1 MTAVPTSPLVFPVGQ
16 FLGARHL
23 QPGAPPAH
31 WDVRVGWQQLRLE
44 SEDEFIAWS
53 VAHGLTARVERQAWT
68 RATLE
73 VVLQGEAGVAHA
85 AGLVGSLLERGLLV
99 EVPQEAGPALD
110 QFARR
115 HLVQPL
121 LVGLG
126 NAPDRFDTDAIGL
139 VGLPP
144 QMLADPADF
153 EVWQV
158 AHLYPSIADA
168 AAGMADLG
176 RRAGGTEDWETEP
189 AAVLQRVLGAMRRLI
204 SHNCLYLDVVVDP
217 AARFR

>member
-1 MTAVPTSPLVFPVGQ
+1 MTSPLLFPVGYL
-16 FLGARHL
+16 LGAQHL
-23 QPGAPPAH
+23 ELGRPPAH
-31 WDVRVGWQQLRLE
+31 WDVRVGWRQLQLE
-44 SEDEFIAWS
+44 TEDEFTTWS
-53 VAHGLTARVERQAWT
+53 VAHGLTDRIDRQPWT

-73 VVLQGEAGVAHA
+73 VVLLGEAGVRDP
-85 AGLVGSLLERGLLV
+85 AGLISRLLDRRLLV
-99 EVPQEAGPALD
+99 EVPQEPGEALD

-115 HLVQPL
+115 HVVQPL

-144 QMLADPADF
+144 QLLADPADF

-168 AAGMADLG
+168 ALGMAELG
-176 RRAGGTEDWETEP
+176 RQGGGTEDWETEP
-189 AAVLQRVLGAMRRLI
+189 AAVLQRVLHAMRRLI
-204 SHNCLYLDVVVDP
+204 AHNCMYLDVVVD
-217 AARFR
+217 AGSRFR